1 MNLAVP
7 PTRSLASWL
16 IFSLGLAAAYW
27 LTGRMCIA
35 ASAMVANV
43 SWMLFIP
50 AGLSLTAALL
60 WGWRVAPAVFV
71 GEFVIGLTSHEPL
84 LASSLMALGNG
95 LECALA
101 GWWFHDRLNRR
112 IEFDSMHD
120 VVALLVTEILVLEP
134 LSMSFGMFGLYTAG
148 HMPVEKLGTAAA
160 AWYAANIFAK
170 LLMAPTVLVWL
181 RWPRPAV
188 GRRNALE
195 LGLLSALTLV
205 VGAFGAGRWA
215 QHNLPLPV
223 TLIFVLPLLVWAAVR
238 FQPSVG
244 VTVGC
249 VFGLFAFDAVL
260 AGMGPFGAHSG
271 GDHIVYLNIFMGVCI
286 GTAVFLTSAMAQHE
300 KFEDEQARLI
310 EELRKSADQVRR
322 LEELVTFCA
331 WTSRVRWKDQWVPIE
346 QFLHER
352 FDVNVSHGI
361 SDEALATLRE
371 SMKQEM
377 AAKKAENDALPG
389 QSM

>member
-1 MNLAVP
+1 MNSPVQ

-16 IFSLGLAAAYW
+16 VFSVALALAYW
-27 LTGRMCIA
+27 ATGRLCIA
-35 ASAMVANV
+35 ASAMVASV

-71 GEFVIGLTSHEPL
+71 GELVICLTSHEPL

-101 GWWFHDRLNRR
+101 GWWFRDRLGRR
-112 IEFDSMHD
+112 VEFDRIQD
-120 VVALLVTEILVLEP
+120 VVALLVAELLVLEP
-134 LSMSFGMFGLYTAG
+134 LSMALGMFGLHTAG
-148 HMPVEKLGTAAA
+148 HIPDGKLGATAA

-170 LLMAPTVLVWL
+170 ILMAPTVLVWL

-188 GRRNALE
+188 GRRNAAE
-195 LGLLSALTLV
+195 LAVLSLLTLG
-205 VGAFGAGRWA
+205 VGAFSAGRWA
-215 QHNLPLPV
+215 VHTLPLPV

-260 AGMGPFGAHSG
+260 AGMGPFRDHTA
-271 GDHIVYLNIFMGVCI
+271 GDQIFYLNVFMGVCI
-286 GTAVFLTSAMAQHE
+286 GTAVFLTAAMAQHQ

-310 EELRKSADQVRR
+310 EELRKSTDQVRR
-322 LEELVTFCA
+322 LEDLVTFCA

-346 QFLHER
+346 QFLSER
-352 FDVNVSHGI
+352 FDLNVSHGI
-361 SDEALATLRE
+361 SEEAIATLRQ

-377 AAKKAENDALPG
+377 EAKRAEDDASPT
-389 QSM
+389 QSV

>member
-1 MNLAVP
+1 MNSLVQ
-7 PTRSLASWL
+7 PTRSPATWLLFSVALA
-16 IFSLGLAAAYW
+16 IAYW
-27 LTGRMCIA
+27 LTGRLCIA
-35 ASAMVANV
+35 ASAMVAHV

-50 AGLSLTAALL
+50 AGLALTAALL
-60 WGWRVAPAVFV
+60 WGWRVAPAVFA
-71 GEFVIGLTSHEPL
+71 GEFVIGLTSQQPL
-84 LASSLMALGNG
+84 LASSLMAFGNG

-112 IEFDSMHD
+112 VEFDRPQE
-120 VVALLVTEILVLEP
+120 VVALLLAELVVLEP
-134 LSMSFGMFGLYTAG
+134 ISTAFGMFGLHTAG
-148 HMPVEKLGTAAA
+148 NLPADRLWGTAAA
-160 AWYAANIFAK
+160 WYTANIFAK
-170 LLMAPTVLVWL
+170 ILMAPAVLVWL

-195 LGLLSALTLV
+195 LALLTAFVLL

-249 VFGLFAFDAVL
+249 LFGLFAFDAVL
-260 AGMGPFGAHSG
+260 SGQGPFGSHAA
-271 GDHIVYLNIFMGVCI
+271 GDHIVYLNIFMGVCT
-286 GTAVFLTSAMAQHE
+286 GTAVFLTSAMAQHR

-310 EELRKSADQVRR
+310 EELRQSAAQVRR

-331 WTSRVRWKDQWVPIE
+331 WTSRVRWKDQWVSVE

-352 FDVNVSHGI
+352 FDLNVSHGI
-361 SDEALATLRE
+361 SEEGIARLRQ
-371 SMKQEM
+371 SMNQEM
-377 AAKKAENDALPG
+377 QAEPG
-389 QSM
+389 EDTPPPTS

>member
-1 MNLAVP
+1 MQQARAPGSWPLFWTLFAV
-7 PTRSLASWL
+7 
-16 IFSLGLAAAYW
+16 AYA
-27 LTGRMCIA
+27 LTGRLCIE

-43 SWMLFIP
+43 SWMLYIP
-50 AGLSLTAALL
+50 AGLSLTASLL
-60 WGWRVAPAVFV
+60 WGWRVAPAVFI
-71 GEFVIGLTSHEPL
+71 GELLVGLTSHEPL
-84 LASSLMALGNG
+84 LASCLMALGNG

-101 GWWFHDRLNRR
+101 GWWFHDRLGRR
-112 IEFDSMHD
+112 LEFDRVHD
-120 VVALLVTEILVLEP
+120 VVALLVAEILVLEP
-134 LSMSFGMFGLYTAG
+134 LSMTLGMFGLYTAG
-148 HMPVEKLGTAAA
+148 HMPLDKLGASAA

-170 LLMAPTVLVWL
+170 LLLAPTVLVWL

-195 LGLLSALTLV
+195 LAVLSALTLL

-260 AGMGPFGAHSG
+260 AGMGPFGAHAG

-286 GTAVFLTSAMAQHE
+286 GTAVFLTSAMAQHQ

-331 WTSRVRWKDQWVPIE
+331 WTGRVRWKDQWVSME
-346 QFLHER
+346 QFLDER
-352 FDVNVSHGI
+352 FGLNVSHGI
-361 SDEALATLRE
+361 SEEAIAMLQRTLPRE
-371 SMKQEM
+371 Q
-377 AAKKAENDALPG
+377 LPPG
-389 QSM
+389 DGSTAGSDI